1 MNIIDL
7 YIFWSAPK
15 SEKIYLLYYLISLLP
30 SSCKTD
36 SNMSPIGVSD
46 LWILSRNGE
55 MQLNSR
61 TEKCLY
67 VRRMKTAKGQRLGI
81 KLSNISCAYW
91 DMKKCD

>member
-1 MNIIDL
+1 MVGLEIRKNIYTLVFNIAAS
-7 YIFWSAPK
+7 IP
-15 SEKIYLLYYLISLLP
+15 P
-30 SSCKTD
+30 CKTD

-67 VRRMKTAKGQRLGI
+67 VRRMKMAKGQRLEI
-81 KLSNISCAYW
+81 KLSNYHALIGI
-91 DMKKCD
+91 